1 MSSVAIPFPP
11 PLREGDRLDAE
22 EFLRRW
28 EAMPELKRAELID
41 GIVFTASPLS
51 DDHAI
56 LDTAL
61 AYWLFHYADA
71 TPGCRAGSNGTWLMA
86 PGSIPQPDLALRVLP
101 EFGGQSTLDGKYPGG
116 APELVVEISA
126 SSMSRDLGI
135 KLELYR
141 KAGVREY
148 LTILLQ
154 PKQVIWRH
162 LVRGRY
168 KELVAHEDGL
178 LKSHVFPGLWLDTDA
193 VWNPAGRLR
202 KVAEAGL
209 KSPEHAAFVQQ
220 LKSGRRP
227 RKS

>member
-1 MSSVAIPFPP
+1 M
-11 PLREGDRLDAE
+11 DRWY
-22 EFLRRW
+22 R
-28 EAMPELKRAELID
+28 
-41 GIVFTASPLS
+41 FTASHLS

-71 TPGCRAGSNGTWLMA
+71 TPGA
-86 PGSIPQPDLALRVLP
+86 
-101 EFGGQSTLDGKYPGG
+101 GKYPGG
-116 APELVVEISA
+116 APELAIEISA
-126 SSMSRDLGI
+126 SGMSRDFGII

-162 LVRGRY
+162 LVRERY

-178 LKSHVFPGLWLDTDA
+178 LKSQVFPGLLLDTDA

-209 KSPEHAAFVQQ
+209 KSPEHPAFVQQ
-220 LKSGRRP
+220 IKSGRRP
-227 RKS
+227 RKP